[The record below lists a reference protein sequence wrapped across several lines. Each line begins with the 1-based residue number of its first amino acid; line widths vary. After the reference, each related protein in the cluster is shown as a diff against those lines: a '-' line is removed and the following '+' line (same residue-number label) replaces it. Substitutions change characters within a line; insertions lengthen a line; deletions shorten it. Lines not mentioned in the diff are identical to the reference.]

1 MTIINRT
8 MPLPSNV
15 EYVLSKLKENGYQ
28 AYVVGGA
35 VRDFL
40 MGKTPHDYDLTS
52 DALPSQ
58 ISDVFKE
65 FYQEHSGEKHGTIR
79 VIVDHKP
86 IEITTFRCDEGY
98 TDYRRPDNVEFVK
111 DVYID
116 SKRRDF
122 SINAFYYSEG
132 HIYDFHEGLEDLNNK
147 IIKTIGN
154 PSARFHEDALRILRA
169 IRFSAKLGYEIES
182 KTKTALLDCKEELNL
197 IAKERILI
205 ELKEISST
213 SNFFRNIKEYFPIF
227 KLIIPCLDKIGNSI
241 DDIYNFD
248 TKSYGDYIAS
258 LSALFSLR
266 EINNDFMPWRLF
278 IKMDN
283 ESINA
288 IKTLIKLKD
297 INFNNSFDDDY
308 INGLIL
314 LSKPVDINVFKNY
327 LINLYN
333 LKRFKNDDIDS
344 ILNRVDILSEGNTP
358 YSLKDLEI
366 DGNDLLKLGI
376 EKNQYFKE
384 ILNEVLLRCNQG
396 DLNNNNRNEEI
407 EFVKKWIRTNTN

>member
-8 MPLPSNV
+8 MPLPSSV
-15 EYVLSKLKENGYQ
+15 EYVLSRLKENGYQ

-58 ISDVFKE
+58 ISDVFKD

-147 IIKTIGN
+147 VIKTIGN
-154 PSARFHEDALRILRA
+154 PSTRFHEDALRILRA

-197 IAKERILI
+197 IAKERILT

-213 SNFFRNIKEYFPIF
+213 SNFFRDIKEYFPIF

-266 EINNDFMPWRLF
+266 EINNDFMSWKLF

-333 LKRFKNDDIDS
+333 LKRFKNDDINS

-396 DLNNNNRNEEI
+396 DLNNNRNEEI

>member
-8 MPLPSNV
+8 MPLPSSV

-58 ISDVFKE
+58 ISDVFKD

-79 VIVDHKP
+79 VIIDHKP

-147 IIKTIGN
+147 VIKTIGN
-154 PSARFHEDALRILRA
+154 PSTRFHEDALRILRA

-227 KLIIPCLDKIGNSI
+227 KIIIPCLDKIGNSI

-396 DLNNNNRNEEI
+396 NLNNNRNEEI

>member
-8 MPLPSNV
+8 MPLPSSV
-15 EYVLSKLKENGYQ
+15 EYVLSRLKENGYQ
-28 AYVVGGA
+28 AYIVGGA

-58 ISDVFKE
+58 ISDVFKD

-147 IIKTIGN
+147 VIKTIGN
-154 PSARFHEDALRILRA
+154 PSTRFHEDALRILRA

-197 IAKERILI
+197 IAKERILT

-213 SNFFRNIKEYFPIF
+213 SNFFRDIKEYFPIF

-266 EINNDFMPWRLF
+266 EINNDFMSWKLF

-384 ILNEVLLRCNQG
+384 ILIEVLLRCNQG
-396 DLNNNNRNEEI
+396 DLNNNRNEEI

>member
-8 MPLPSNV
+8 MPLPSSV

-35 VRDFL
+35 VRDFF

-58 ISDVFKE
+58 ISDVFKD

-79 VIVDHKP
+79 VIIDHKP

-111 DVYID
+111 DAYID

-147 IIKTIGN
+147 VIKTIGN

-213 SNFFRNIKEYFPIF
+213 SNFFIDIKEYFPIF

-333 LKRFKNDDIDS
+333 LKKIKNDDIDS

-396 DLNNNNRNEEI
+396 DLNNNRNEEI
-407 EFVKKWIRTNTN
+407 EFVKKWIRNNTN

>member
-8 MPLPSNV
+8 MPLPSSV

-58 ISDVFKE
+58 ISDVFKD

-147 IIKTIGN
+147 VIKTIGN
-154 PSARFHEDALRILRA
+154 PSTRFHEDALRILRA
-169 IRFSAKLGYEIES
+169 IRFSAKLGYEIEF

-197 IAKERILI
+197 IAKERILT

-213 SNFFRNIKEYFPIF
+213 SNFFRDIKEYFPIF

-266 EINNDFMPWRLF
+266 EINNDFMLWKLF

-297 INFNNSFDDDY
+297 INFNNFFDDDY

-344 ILNRVDILSEGNTP
+344 ILNRMDILSEGNTP

-396 DLNNNNRNEEI
+396 DLNNNRNEEI

>member
-8 MPLPSNV
+8 MPLPSSV

-58 ISDVFKE
+58 IGDVFKD

-79 VIVDHKP
+79 VIIDHKP

-147 IIKTIGN
+147 VIKTIGN
-154 PSARFHEDALRILRA
+154 PSTRFHEDALRILRA

-213 SNFFRNIKEYFPIF
+213 SNFFRDIKEYFPIF

-297 INFNNSFDDDY
+297 INFSNSFDDDY

-333 LKRFKNDDIDS
+333 LKRLKNDDIDS
-344 ILNRVDILSEGNTP
+344 ILNRVGILSEGNTP

-396 DLNNNNRNEEI
+396 DLNNNRNEEI

>member
-8 MPLPSNV
+8 MPLPSSV

-58 ISDVFKE
+58 ISDVFKD

-79 VIVDHKP
+79 VIIDHKP

-111 DVYID
+111 DAYID

-147 IIKTIGN
+147 VIKTIGN

-213 SNFFRNIKEYFPIF
+213 SNFFRDIKEYFPIF

-288 IKTLIKLKD
+288 IKALIKLKD

-314 LSKPVDINVFKNY
+314 LSKPVDMNVFKNY

-396 DLNNNNRNEEI
+396 DLNNNRNEEI
-407 EFVKKWIRTNTN
+407 EFVKKWIRNNTN

>member
-58 ISDVFKE
+58 ISDVFKD

-79 VIVDHKP
+79 VIIDHKP

-154 PSARFHEDALRILRA
+154 PSTRFHEDALRILRA

-344 ILNRVDILSEGNTP
+344 ILNRVDILFEGNTP

-396 DLNNNNRNEEI
+396 DLNNNRNEEI

>member
-58 ISDVFKE
+58 ISDVFKD

-79 VIVDHKP
+79 VIIDHKP

-396 DLNNNNRNEEI
+396 DLNNNRNEEI
-407 EFVKKWIRTNTN
+407 EFVKKWIRNNTN

>member
-8 MPLPSNV
+8 MPLPSSV
-15 EYVLSKLKENGYQ
+15 EYVLSRLKENGYQ

-58 ISDVFKE
+58 ISDVFKD

-147 IIKTIGN
+147 VIKTIGN
-154 PSARFHEDALRILRA
+154 PFARFHEDALRILRA

-197 IAKERILI
+197 IAKERILT

-213 SNFFRNIKEYFPIF
+213 SNFFRDIKEYFPIF

-266 EINNDFMPWRLF
+266 EINNDFMSWKLF

-396 DLNNNNRNEEI
+396 DLNNNRNEEI

>member
-8 MPLPSNV
+8 MPLPSSV
-15 EYVLSKLKENGYQ
+15 EYVLSRLKENGYQ

-58 ISDVFKE
+58 ISDVFKD

-147 IIKTIGN
+147 VIKTIGN
-154 PSARFHEDALRILRA
+154 PSTRFHEDALRILRA

-213 SNFFRNIKEYFPIF
+213 SNFFRNVKEYFPIF

-248 TKSYGDYIAS
+248 IKSYGDYIAS

-396 DLNNNNRNEEI
+396 DLNNNRNEEI
-407 EFVKKWIRTNTN
+407 EFVKKWIRTNIN

>member
-1 MTIINRT
+1 MTVINRT
-8 MPLPSNV
+8 MPLPSSV

-58 ISDVFKE
+58 ISDVFKD

-122 SINAFYYSEG
+122 SINAFYYFEG

-147 IIKTIGN
+147 VIKTIGN
-154 PSARFHEDALRILRA
+154 PSTRFHEDALRILRA
-169 IRFSAKLGYEIES
+169 IRFSAKLGYKIES

-197 IAKERILI
+197 IAKERILT

-213 SNFFRNIKEYFPIF
+213 SNFFRDIKEYFPIF

-333 LKRFKNDDIDS
+333 LKIFKNDDIDS
-344 ILNRVDILSEGNTP
+344 ILNRVDILSQGNTP

-396 DLNNNNRNEEI
+396 DLNNNRNEEI
-407 EFVKKWIRTNTN
+407 EFVKNWIRTNTN

>member
-8 MPLPSNV
+8 MPLPSSV

-58 ISDVFKE
+58 ISDVFKD
-65 FYQEHSGEKHGTIR
+65 FYQEHSGEKQGTIR

-147 IIKTIGN
+147 VIKTIGN
-154 PSARFHEDALRILRA
+154 PSTRFHEDALRILRA

-197 IAKERILI
+197 IAKERILT

-213 SNFFRNIKEYFPIF
+213 SNFFRDIKEYFPIF

-248 TKSYGDYIAS
+248 IKSYGDYIAS

-266 EINNDFMPWRLF
+266 EINNDFMLWKLF

-396 DLNNNNRNEEI
+396 DLNNNRNEEI

>member
-8 MPLPSNV
+8 MPLPSSV

-40 MGKTPHDYDLTS
+40 MGKTPHDYDMTS

-58 ISDVFKE
+58 ISDVFKD

-147 IIKTIGN
+147 VIKTIGN
-154 PSARFHEDALRILRA
+154 PSTRFHEDALRILRA

-213 SNFFRNIKEYFPIF
+213 SNFFRDIKEYFPIF

-266 EINNDFMPWRLF
+266 EINNDFMSWRLF

-297 INFNNSFDDDY
+297 INFSNSFDDDY

-314 LSKPVDINVFKNY
+314 LSKPVDMNVFKNY

-396 DLNNNNRNEEI
+396 DLNNNRNEEI
-407 EFVKKWIRTNTN
+407 EFVKKWIRNNTN

>member
-8 MPLPSNV
+8 MPLPSSV

-58 ISDVFKE
+58 ISDVFKD

-79 VIVDHKP
+79 VIIDHKP

-111 DVYID
+111 DAYID

-147 IIKTIGN
+147 VIKTIGN

-197 IAKERILI
+197 IAKERILT

-213 SNFFRNIKEYFPIF
+213 SNFFKDIKEYFPIF

-314 LSKPVDINVFKNY
+314 LSKPVDMNVFKNY

-376 EKNQYFKE
+376 EKNKYFKE

-396 DLNNNNRNEEI
+396 DLNNNRNEEI
-407 EFVKKWIRTNTN
+407 EFVKKWIRNNTN

>member
-1 MTIINRT
+1 MTIINRI
-8 MPLPSNV
+8 MPLPSSV

-58 ISDVFKE
+58 ISDVFKD

-79 VIVDHKP
+79 VIIDHKP

-147 IIKTIGN
+147 VIKTIGN
-154 PSARFHEDALRILRA
+154 PSTRFHEDALRILRA

-297 INFNNSFDDDY
+297 INFSNSFDDDY

-344 ILNRVDILSEGNTP
+344 ILNRVNILSEGNTP

-396 DLNNNNRNEEI
+396 DLNNNRNEEI

>member
-8 MPLPSNV
+8 MPLPSSV

-58 ISDVFKE
+58 ISDVFKD

-147 IIKTIGN
+147 VIKTIGN
-154 PSARFHEDALRILRA
+154 PSTRFHEDALRILRA

-197 IAKERILI
+197 IAKERILT

-213 SNFFRNIKEYFPIF
+213 FNFFRNVKEYFPIF

-248 TKSYGDYIAS
+248 IKSYGDYIAS

-344 ILNRVDILSEGNTP
+344 ILNRVDILSQGNTP

-396 DLNNNNRNEEI
+396 DLNNNRNEEI
-407 EFVKKWIRTNTN
+407 EFVKKWIRNNTN

>member
-8 MPLPSNV
+8 MPLPSSV

-58 ISDVFKE
+58 ISDVFKD

-79 VIVDHKP
+79 VIIDHKP

-111 DVYID
+111 DAYID
-116 SKRRDF
+116 SKRRDL

-147 IIKTIGN
+147 VIKTIGN
-154 PSARFHEDALRILRA
+154 PSTRFHEDALRILRA

-213 SNFFRNIKEYFPIF
+213 SNFFRDIKEYFPIF

-258 LSALFSLR
+258 LSALFSLC

-396 DLNNNNRNEEI
+396 DLNNNRNEEI
-407 EFVKKWIRTNTN
+407 EFVKKWIRNNTN

>member
-8 MPLPSNV
+8 MPLPSSV

-58 ISDVFKE
+58 ISDVFKD

-79 VIVDHKP
+79 VIIDHKP

-111 DVYID
+111 DAYID

-154 PSARFHEDALRILRA
+154 PSTRFHEDALRILRA

-213 SNFFRNIKEYFPIF
+213 SNFFRDIKEYFPIF

-314 LSKPVDINVFKNY
+314 LSKPVDMNVFKNY

-344 ILNRVDILSEGNTP
+344 ILNRVGILSEGNTP

-396 DLNNNNRNEEI
+396 DLNNNRNEEI

>member
-1 MTIINRT
+1 MTVINRT
-8 MPLPSNV
+8 MPLPSSV

-58 ISDVFKE
+58 ISDVFKD

-98 TDYRRPDNVEFVK
+98 TDYRRPDHVEFVK

-147 IIKTIGN
+147 VIKTIGN
-154 PSARFHEDALRILRA
+154 PSTRFHEDALRILRA

-213 SNFFRNIKEYFPIF
+213 SNFFRNVKEYFPIF

-248 TKSYGDYIAS
+248 IKSYGDYIAS

-266 EINNDFMPWRLF
+266 EINNDFMSWRLF

-333 LKRFKNDDIDS
+333 LKRFKNDYIDS
-344 ILNRVDILSEGNTP
+344 VLNRVDILSEGNTP

-396 DLNNNNRNEEI
+396 DLNNNRNEEI
-407 EFVKKWIRTNTN
+407 EFVKKWIRTNIN

>member
-8 MPLPSNV
+8 MPLPSSV

-58 ISDVFKE
+58 ISDVFKD

-79 VIVDHKP
+79 VIIDHKP

-147 IIKTIGN
+147 VIKTIGN

-182 KTKTALLDCKEELNL
+182 RTKTALLDCKEELNL

-213 SNFFRNIKEYFPIF
+213 SNFFKDVKEYFPIF

-314 LSKPVDINVFKNY
+314 LSKPVDKNVFKNY

-333 LKRFKNDDIDS
+333 LKRFKNDAIDS

-384 ILNEVLLRCNQG
+384 ILNEVLLRCNQR
-396 DLNNNNRNEEI
+396 DLNNNRNEEI

>member
-1 MTIINRT
+1 
-8 MPLPSNV
+8 MPLPSSV

-58 ISDVFKE
+58 ISDVFKD

-147 IIKTIGN
+147 VIKTIGN
-154 PSARFHEDALRILRA
+154 PSTRFHEDALRILRA

-213 SNFFRNIKEYFPIF
+213 SNFFRNVKEYFPIF

-344 ILNRVDILSEGNTP
+344 ILNRVDILSQGNTP

-396 DLNNNNRNEEI
+396 DLNNNRNEEI
-407 EFVKKWIRTNTN
+407 EFVKKWIRTNIN

>member
-8 MPLPSNV
+8 MLLPSSV

-58 ISDVFKE
+58 ISDVFKD

-147 IIKTIGN
+147 VIKTIGN
-154 PSARFHEDALRILRA
+154 PSTRFHEDALRILRA

-213 SNFFRNIKEYFPIF
+213 SNFFRDIKEYFPIF

-266 EINNDFMPWRLF
+266 EINNDFMLWKLF

-344 ILNRVDILSEGNTP
+344 ILNRVDILSKGNTP

-396 DLNNNNRNEEI
+396 DLNNNRNEEI